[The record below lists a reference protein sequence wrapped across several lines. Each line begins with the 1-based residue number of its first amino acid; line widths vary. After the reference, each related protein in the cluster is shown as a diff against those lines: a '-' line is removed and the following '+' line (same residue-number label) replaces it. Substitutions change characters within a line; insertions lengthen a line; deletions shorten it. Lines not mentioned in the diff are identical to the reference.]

1 MQNAILIYNPASGAK
16 KEKRAQAIAQVL
28 AVLRSA
34 GVRAEA
40 VATTHAGSATSQ
52 TEEAMASGHAY
63 DTVLACGGDGTVN
76 EVLNGLVRS
85 NSQAALGVIPLGS
98 GNLLATD
105 LLLPYPSGEAAQ
117 TLLRYTPRAIRPGMI
132 KYQGKDGPV
141 KRYLIVA
148 AGVGSDAELMYRTA
162 VAEKERYG
170 MYAYFL
176 EMFRMAMRR
185 KFSLFNVEWL
195 DDQGTRHSERV
206 TLIMGIRAKRF
217 PGVLRG
223 MRLGS
228 ELGRNDYRLMLFK
241 TDKVRHFLHYFVSVA
256 SGLNWKV
263 PHVELAYS
271 TWFRCT
277 PLESENPES
286 IHCECDGE
294 LLGTLPVEVSIE
306 EKTFNLLMP
315 ENNN

>member
-1 MQNAILIYNPASGAK
+1 MQNAILIYNPASGGK

-34 GVRAEA
+34 GVKAEA
-40 VATTHAGSATSQ
+40 VATTHAGSATIQ
-52 TEEAMASGHAY
+52 TEQAMASGYDY

-76 EVLNGLVRS
+76 EVLNGLVLS
-85 NSQAALGVIPLGS
+85 GSQAALGVIPLGS

-105 LLLPYPSGEAAQ
+105 LLLPRRPEAAAQ
-117 TLLRYTPRAIRPGMI
+117 ALLRYKPRAIRPGMI
-132 KYQGKDGPV
+132 SYQGKDGPV

-148 AGVGSDAELMYRTA
+148 TGVGSDAELMYRTA
-162 VAEKERYG
+162 VEEKERYG

-176 EMFRMAMRR
+176 EMFRMAVRR
-185 KFSLFNVEWL
+185 RFSTFNVEWL
-195 DDQGTRHSERV
+195 DDQGTRHSDRV
-206 TLIMGIRAKRF
+206 TLIMGIRAKKF

-228 ELGRNDYRLMLFK
+228 ELVRNDYRLMLFK
-241 TDKVRHFLHYFVSVA
+241 TDKVRHFLHYFVSIT

-263 PHVELAYS
+263 PQVDVASS

-277 PLESENPES
+277 PLESQNPES

-306 EKTFNLLMP
+306 QKTFNLLMP
-315 ENNN
+315 G

>member
-1 MQNAILIYNPASGAK
+1 MQNAILIYDPASGGK
-16 KEKRAQAIAQVL
+16 KEKRAQAIAQAL

-34 GVRAEA
+34 GVKAEA
-40 VATTHAGSATSQ
+40 VPTTHAGSATSQ
-52 TEEAMASGHAY
+52 TEQAMVCSHDY

-85 NSQAALGVIPLGS
+85 GSQAALGVIPLGS

-105 LLLPYPSGEAAQ
+105 LLLPRRPEAAAQ
-117 TLLRYTPRAIRPGMI
+117 MLLRYKPRAIRPGMI
-132 KYQGKDGPV
+132 RYQGKDGPV
-141 KRYLIVA
+141 NRYLIVA
-148 AGVGSDAELMYRTA
+148 TGVGSDAELMYRTP

-176 EMFRMAMRR
+176 EMFRMAVRR
-185 KFSLFNVEWL
+185 KFSTFNVEWL
-195 DDQGTRHSERV
+195 DDQGVRHSDRV

-217 PGVLRG
+217 PGILRG
-223 MRLGS
+223 MRLGA
-228 ELGRNDYRLMLFK
+228 ELVRNDYRVMLFK
-241 TDKVRHFLHYFVSVA
+241 TDKVRHFLHYFFSVT

-263 PHVELAYS
+263 PQVDVASS

-294 LLGTLPVEVSIE
+294 LLGALPVEVSIE
-306 EKTFNLLMP
+306 QKTFNLLMP
-315 ENNN
+315 E

>member
-1 MQNAILIYNPASGAK
+1 MQNAILIYNPASGGK

-28 AVLRSA
+28 AVLRAA
-34 GVRAEA
+34 GVQAEA
-40 VATTHAGSATSQ
+40 VATTHAGSATDQ
-52 TEEAMASGHAY
+52 TKQALASDY
-63 DTVLACGGDGTVN
+63 DTVLACGGDGTIN
-76 EVLNGLVRS
+76 EVLNGLVLS
-85 NSQAALGVIPLGS
+85 GSQAALGVIPLGS

-105 LLLPYPSGEAAQ
+105 LLLPHGTEAAARA
-117 TLLRYTPRAIRPGMI
+117 LLRYKPRAIRPGMI
-132 KYQGKDGPV
+132 SYQGKDGPV

-162 VAEKERYG
+162 VEEKERYG

-176 EMFRMAMRR
+176 EMFRMAVRR
-185 KFSLFNVEWL
+185 KFSTFNVEWL
-195 DDQGTRHSERV
+195 DDHGTRYSDRV

-228 ELGRNDYRLMLFK
+228 ELVRNDYRVMLFK
-241 TDKVRHFLHYFVSVA
+241 TDKVRHFLQYLVSVA

-263 PHVELAYS
+263 PHIDVATS

-306 EKTFNLLMP
+306 QKTFNLLMP
-315 ENNN
+315 E

>member
-1 MQNAILIYNPASGAK
+1 MQKVLVIYNPASGAK

-34 GVRAEA
+34 GVQAEA
-40 VATTHAGSATSQ
+40 VATTHAGSATVQ
-52 TEEAMASGHAY
+52 TEQAMASAF

-85 NSQAALGVIPLGS
+85 GSQAALGVIPLGS

-105 LLLPYPSGEAAQ
+105 LLLPRHPEAAARM
-117 TLLRYTPRAIRPGMI
+117 LLRYKPRAIRPGKI
-132 KYQGKDGPV
+132 KYQSKDGPV
-141 KRYLIVA
+141 ERYLIVA
-148 AGVGSDAELMYRTA
+148 TGVGSDAELMYRTA
-162 VAEKERYG
+162 VEEKERYG

-176 EMFRMAMRR
+176 EMFRMAVRR
-185 KFSLFNVEWL
+185 KFSNFNVEWL
-195 DDQGTRHSERV
+195 DTEGNRHQECV
-206 TLIMGIRAKRF
+206 TLIMGIRAKKF

-228 ELGRNDYRLMLFK
+228 ELTRGDYRIMLFK
-241 TDKVRHFLHYFVSVA
+241 TDKVRHFLHYFASVA

-263 PHVELAYS
+263 PHVDLAFS
-271 TWFRCT
+271 TGFRCT
-277 PLESENPES
+277 PLDSQPPES

-306 EKTFNLLMP
+306 QKTFNLLMAG
-315 ENNN
+315 

>member
-1 MQNAILIYNPASGAK
+1 MQKVFLIYNPASGAK

-34 GVRAEA
+34 GVEAEA
-40 VATTHAGSATSQ
+40 VATTHAGSATPQ
-52 TEEAMASGHAY
+52 TEQAMASGF

-85 NSQAALGVIPLGS
+85 GSQAALGVIPLGS

-105 LLLPYPSGEAAQ
+105 LRLPRRPEAAARM
-117 TLLRYTPRAIRPGMI
+117 LLQYTPRAIRPGMI
-132 KYQGKDGPV
+132 KYQGKDGRPV
-141 KRYLIVA
+141 ERYLIVA
-148 AGVGSDAELMYRTA
+148 TGVGSDAELMYRTA
-162 VAEKERYG
+162 VEEKERYG

-176 EMFRMAMRR
+176 EMFRMAARR
-185 KFSLFNVEWL
+185 KFSTFNVEWL
-195 DDQGTRHSERV
+195 DAEGKRHQECV
-206 TLIMGIRAKRF
+206 TLIMGIRAKKF

-228 ELGRNDYRLMLFK
+228 ELIRNDYRIMLFK
-241 TDKVRHFLHYFVSVA
+241 TDKVRHFLHYFISVA

-263 PHVELAYS
+263 PHVDLAFC

-277 PLESENPES
+277 PLDSQPPES

-294 LLGTLPVEVSIE
+294 LLGTLPVEVSIGQ
-306 EKTFNLLMP
+306 KTFNLLMP
-315 ENNN
+315 

>member
-1 MQNAILIYNPASGAK
+1 MHNAVLIYNPASGGK
-16 KEKRAQAIAQVL
+16 KEKRAQAITQVL

-34 GVRAEA
+34 GVQAEA

-52 TEEAMASGHAY
+52 TQQAMASGF

-76 EVLNGLVRS
+76 EVLNGLVLS
-85 NSQAALGVIPLGS
+85 GSQAALGVIPLGS

-105 LLLPYPSGEAAQ
+105 LLLPRNPEMAARA
-117 TLLRYTPRAIRPGMI
+117 LLGYKPRAIRPGMI
-132 KYQGKDGPV
+132 SYQGKNGPV
-141 KRYLIVA
+141 NRYLIVA

-162 VAEKERYG
+162 VEEKERYG

-176 EMFRMAMRR
+176 EMFRMAVRR
-185 KFSLFNVEWL
+185 KFSTFNVEWL
-195 DDQGTRHSERV
+195 DDKGNRHSHRI
-206 TLIMGIRAKRF
+206 TLIMGIRARKF

-228 ELGRNDYRLMLFK
+228 ELIRNDYRLMLFK
-241 TDKVRHFLHYFVSVA
+241 TDKVRHFIHYFFSVA

-263 PHVELAYS
+263 PQVDLAYS

-277 PLESENPES
+277 QLEPENPQS

-294 LLGTLPVEVSIE
+294 VLGRLPVEVSIE
-306 EKTFNLLMP
+306 DKTFNLLMP
-315 ENNN
+315 A